1 MNSIFKNDSNIYGD
15 YKSKINKFIDDRLN
29 EVQSNNF
36 KNKINQ
42 TLSNNEKTNLIKSKK
57 MIYLNTYIVP
67 LLFLINAFVYTNYV
81 NNVNRVIINNNIINN
96 ENFLNLF
103 YSHHNPIVKEFNI
116 CIYRNFYPK
125 NKKKNKLIINDK
137 YGFSAALLSQIIQH
151 LNTTSK
157 LFEKLSEPYKIIQ
170 EIENIKLGCSSSP
183 EEIVYQKLQK
193 IISSKDQTKI
203 NDLKELLKK
212 INKFGNKSQAGGTLE
227 NKEKSTNA
235 KNKIMIKDL
244 ENTFYSILGIPRQ
257 NIKITQIRNF
267 LNELFKNNKP
277 LVQIMPILFSK
288 QSGGEVIIQYN
299 YFEEIKNQI
308 DDVNELLSI
317 YQKQLTIKN
326 TSNNSK
332 KKVIDAI
339 TENIGNLMQIIKV
352 NAPNNIKN
360 MNNLYKK
367 YVIHSLS
374 IVVTCLNSIFEKN
387 KNSNSFK
394 TLKDDKLF
402 FDNDFRKWKLS
413 MKDVSLSKKEVYE
426 TCIQD
431 KEKRKLDLTS
441 NRIKKQ
447 TEKNRL
453 GIPTQRI
460 TQQFM
465 ERKKND
471 FKIKKDEFFNK
482 YLPHVDDSTQTIGSI
497 QDISQFYKKF
507 YHNQTLDQI
516 DYGKIRSKINLGNR
530 YDIKEIK
537 DFIIKYFDD
546 THRNKAISTL
556 DDIISDKAKLEKE
569 EKDFT
574 LQKNRNKINNTI
586 SSTDIEIKNVDAS
599 LKELRAK
606 QSKDVTTFSI
616 DSLKNIFIEFL
627 NNQIQVMR
635 IFEKVKENRE
645 IDSKSNIF
653 QYFYQKDPLLQ
664 NDTYTITEISDY
676 IEKLTTTKNVNKTA
690 SIFYLCLQKQIL
702 PNLKHPESIAFF
714 NEFEKENNK
723 IVKSIQQNLKKI
735 KSNKKKNLTTSAE
748 NTVVKDYNERIKKF
762 KNSVT
767 DTDPM
772 KSNKSV
778 IYIYAYTDFM
788 KLYLMKMN
796 YMNLLLNTSI

>member
-42 TLSNNEKTNLIKSKK
+42 TLSNNEKTNLINRKK
-57 MIYLNTYIVP
+57 KIYLNTYIVP

-81 NNVNRVIINNNIINN
+81 NNVNRVIKNNNIINN

-125 NKKKNKLIINDK
+125 NKKKNKLITNDK
-137 YGFSAALLSQIIQH
+137 YGFNATLLSQIIQH

-203 NDLKELLKK
+203 NDLKELLIK

-235 KNKIMIKDL
+235 KNKIVIKDL

-277 LVQIMPILFSK
+277 LKLIMPILFSK

-332 KKVIDAI
+332 KKVIKAI
-339 TENIGNLMQIIKV
+339 TENIGNLMQIIEV

-374 IVVTCLNSIFEKN
+374 IVVTCLNSIFGEN

-441 NRIKKQ
+441 KRIKNQ

-465 ERKKND
+465 ERKEND
-471 FKIKKDEFFNK
+471 FKIKKKEFFNK
-482 YLPHVDDSTQTIGSI
+482 YFPDVADITETIGTI
-497 QDISQFYKKF
+497 PNISQFYNVK
-507 YHNQTLDQI
+507 YHGNTFENINYDTI
-516 DYGKIRSKINLGNR
+516 KSKR
-530 YDIKEIK
+530 YDIYDIRN
-537 DFIIKYFDD
+537 FIIKYFNDK
-546 THRNKAISTL
+546 HRNKAISTL
-556 DDIISDKAKLEKE
+556 NDIISDKAKLEKE

-664 NDTYTITEISDY
+664 NDTYKITEISDY

-748 NTVVKDYNERIKKF
+748 NTVVKEYNERMTKF
-762 KNSVT
+762 KNSIT
-767 DTDPM
+767 DSDPM

-778 IYIYAYTDFM
+778 IYIYPYTDFM

>member
-42 TLSNNEKTNLIKSKK
+42 TLSNNEKTNLINRKK
-57 MIYLNTYIVP
+57 KIYLNTYIVP

-81 NNVNRVIINNNIINN
+81 NNVNRVIKNNNIINN

-125 NKKKNKLIINDK
+125 NKKKNKLITNDK
-137 YGFSAALLSQIIQH
+137 YGFNATLLSQIIQH

-203 NDLKELLKK
+203 NDLKELLIK

-235 KNKIMIKDL
+235 KNKIVIKDL

-277 LVQIMPILFSK
+277 LELIMPILFSK
-288 QSGGEVIIQYN
+288 QSGGEVILQYN

-332 KKVIDAI
+332 KKVINAI
-339 TENIGNLMQIIKV
+339 KENIGNLMQIIKV

-374 IVVTCLNSIFEKN
+374 IVVTCLNSIFGEN

-441 NRIKKQ
+441 KRIKNQ

-465 ERKKND
+465 ERKEND
-471 FKIKKDEFFNK
+471 FKIKKKEFFNK
-482 YLPHVDDSTQTIGSI
+482 YFPDVADITETIGTI
-497 QDISQFYKKF
+497 PNISQFYNVK
-507 YHNQTLDQI
+507 YHGNTFENINYDTI
-516 DYGKIRSKINLGNR
+516 KSKR
-530 YDIKEIK
+530 YDIYDIRN
-537 DFIIKYFDD
+537 FIIKYFNDK
-546 THRNKAISTL
+546 HRNKAISTL
-556 DDIISDKAKLEKE
+556 NDIISDKAKLEKE

-664 NDTYTITEISDY
+664 NDTYKITEISDY

-748 NTVVKDYNERIKKF
+748 NTVVKEYNERMTKF
-762 KNSVT
+762 KNSIT
-767 DTDPM
+767 DSDPM

-778 IYIYAYTDFM
+778 IYIYPYTDFM